1 MKLSIVIVNYNVR
14 YYLEQCLLSVEK
26 ALAGVGGEVFVVDN
40 NSSDESMS
48 YLRGKFPWVR
58 YIQNEENVGFSRA
71 NNQALREA
79 RGEYVLL
86 LNPDTFVGERTLREC
101 IDFMDKNPQAGMC
114 GVGMLRVDGSF
125 APESRRGV
133 PTPLRRPLYNCRRN
147 LCRYKSYNRLPCR
160 SEE

>member
-26 ALAGVGGEVFVVDN
+26 ALTGVGGEVFVVDN

-101 IDFMDKNPQAGMC
+101 IDFMDKNPQAGMALLHQNL
-114 GVGMLRVDGSF
+114 VEV
-125 APESRRGV
+125 SRRRLWLFV
-133 PTPLRRPLYNCRRN
+133 RCRDWVR
-147 LCRYKSYNRLPCR
+147 CFPRAVCSAGTIC
-160 SEE
+160 SI